1 MHLQLGPWC
10 DRHRVTGR
18 GGCRRRTH
26 AAAAAGAW
34 WVVLVLTCAAGC
46 ARTADGVRG
55 PAAVASEND
64 GISLSWTAP
73 AAVVGEPL
81 SAEFRLSD
89 RDDRPVTGANLRIEA
104 HMLHPGMAPVLV
116 TVEEAGDGVYRARI
130 PFSMAG
136 DWIVMVTGAL
146 SDGRAFTYRV
156 DVANV
161 RPAG

>member
-1 MHLQLGPWC
+1 
-10 DRHRVTGR
+10 VIVR
-18 GGCRRRTH
+18 GGGRCRTPV
-26 AAAAAGAW
+26 AAAAGARVA
-34 WVVLVLTCAAGC
+34 VVLVLACAAGC
-46 ARTADGVRG
+46 APAADSVRG
-55 PAAVASEND
+55 TTGDASERD
-64 GISLSWTAP
+64 EITLSWSAP

-89 RDDRPVTGANLRIEA
+89 RDHRPVTGGRLRIEA

-116 TVEEAGDGVYRARI
+116 AVDEAGDGLYRARI

-136 DWIVMVTGAL
+136 DWIVMVTGTL
-146 SDGRAFTYRV
+146 PDGRAFTHRV